1 VNTISKILL
10 GVIMKK
16 VLILNGHQYY
26 EANAKGG
33 LTQHY
38 INRANDFFLKNGFEV
53 KQTHIEKGYTKEEE
67 IEKFEWADYILFQ
80 YPVFWMGLPWISKRY
95 IDETFTPSRHFK
107 SDGRSRD
114 DASKLYGSGG
124 LLQGKKYMLSLTYNC
139 PESAFDNKNSLFDGL
154 SLDQAH
160 VAVHKTFQFCGLEPL
175 ETYAVHDIFKGDLN
189 LESELENFEKVLTKN
204 FL

>member
-1 VNTISKILL
+1 MS
-10 GVIMKK
+10 KK

-26 EANAKGG
+26 DVVARGE
-33 LTQHY
+33 LTQAY
-38 INRANDFFLKNGFEV
+38 INKANDFFLKNGFEV
-53 KQTHIEKGYTKEEE
+53 KHTTIEKGYDKEEE
-67 IEKFEWADYILFQ
+67 CEKFEWADYVLFQ
-80 YPVFWMGLPWISKRY
+80 YPVYWMSVPWIAKKY
-95 IDETFTPSRHFK
+95 FDETFTQGRHYS
-107 SDGRSRD
+107 SDGRSRT

-139 PESAFDNKNSLFDGL
+139 PASAFDNKSSLFDGM

-175 ETYAVHDIFKGDLN
+175 ETYAVHDIFKGDLDLN
-189 LESELENFEKVLTKN
+189 AELEKFEKVLTKN

>member
-1 VNTISKILL
+1 
-10 GVIMKK
+10 MKK
-16 VLILNGHQYY
+16 VLILNGHQFYKNVA
-26 EANAKGG
+26 EGNLTNSFINKANE
-33 LTQHY
+33 
-38 INRANDFFLKNGFEV
+38 FFTKNGFEV
-53 KQTHIEKGYTKEEE
+53 KQTHIEKGYDKEEE

-80 YPVFWMGLPWISKRY
+80 YPVYWMGLPWIAKKY
-95 IDETFTPSRHFK
+95 IDETFTQGRHYA

-124 LLQGKKYMLSLTYNC
+124 LLTGKKYMLSLTYNC
-139 PESAFDNKNSLFDGL
+139 PESAFNNKNSLFDGM

-189 LESELENFEKVLTKN
+189 LDAELEKFEKILTKN

>member
-1 VNTISKILL
+1 
-10 GVIMKK
+10 MKK
-16 VLILNGHQYY
+16 VLILNGHQHYDGIA
-26 EANAKGG
+26 EGN
-33 LTQHY
+33 LTNSY
-38 INRANDFFLKNGFEV
+38 INKANDFFEKNGFEV
-53 KQTHIEKGYTKEEE
+53 KNTNMEKGYDKEEE

-80 YPVFWMGLPWISKRY
+80 YPVYWMGVPWIAKKY
-95 IDETFTPSRHFK
+95 IDETFTQGRHYA

-124 LLQGKKYMLSLTYNC
+124 LLTGKKYMLSLTYNC
-139 PESAFDNKNSLFDGL
+139 PASAFNNKNSLFEGM
-154 SLDQAH
+154 SLDEAH

-189 LESELENFEKVLTKN
+189 LDLELEKFEKILAKN

>member
-1 VNTISKILL
+1 
-10 GVIMKK
+10 MKK

-26 EANAKGG
+26 DVVAKGE

-38 INRANDFFLKNGFEV
+38 IHKANDFFIKNGFEV
-53 KQTHIEKGYTKEEE
+53 KQTHIEKGYNKEEE

-80 YPVFWMGLPWISKRY
+80 YPVYWMGVPWIAKKY
-95 IDETFTPSRHFK
+95 IDETFTQGRHYL
-107 SDGRSRD
+107 SDGRSRS

-124 LLQGKKYMLSLTYNC
+124 LLKGKKYMLSLTYNC
-139 PESAFDNKNSLFDGL
+139 PVSAFNNKNSLFEGM
-154 SLDQAH
+154 SVDQAH

-175 ETYAVHDIFKGDLN
+175 ETYSVHDIFKGDLN
-189 LESELENFEKVLTKN
+189 LEEELTKFETVLKKN

>member
-1 VNTISKILL
+1 
-10 GVIMKK
+10 MKK

-26 EANAKGG
+26 DVVAKGE
-33 LTQHY
+33 LTNNF
-38 INRANDFFLKNGFEV
+38 INKADDFFLKNGFEV
-53 KQTHIEKGYTKEEE
+53 KHTNIEKGYDIEEE
-67 IEKFEWADYILFQ
+67 CQKFEWADYVLFQ
-80 YPVFWMGLPWISKRY
+80 YPVYWMGVPWIAKKY
-95 IDETFTPSRHFK
+95 FDETFTQGRHYS
-107 SDGRSRD
+107 SDGRSRE

-124 LLQGKKYMLSLTYNC
+124 LLKGKKYMLSLTYNC
-139 PESAFDNKNSLFDGL
+139 PASAFDNKNSLFDGM

-189 LESELENFEKVLTKN
+189 LETELEKFEKVLAKN